1 MYRTG
6 DLARWLKDGT
16 IEYIGRMDD
25 QVKIRGYRIEL
36 GEIEAALRQ
45 IDGVKEA
52 AVIVRTGPSGHKELL
67 AYMSLQAE
75 MNIEKVRSLLSQ
87 QLPGFMIPA
96 HLVELAALP
105 LTQNGKLDR
114 RALPEPET
122 TAINTAYAPPRNQLE
137 ERLAVIW
144 QEVLGVEKSRD

>member
-1 MYRTG
+1 YKHSIPIGRPIANSTAYIVNSRGRLQPMGVIGELCVGGDGLARGYFGRPELTKEKFVPNPFTPGERMYRTG
-6 DLARWLKDGT
+6 DLARWLKDGS

-75 MNIEKVRSLLSQ
+75 MKIEKVRSLLS
-87 QLPGFMIPA
+87 
-96 HLVELAALP
+96 
-105 LTQNGKLDR
+105 
-114 RALPEPET
+114 
-122 TAINTAYAPPRNQLE
+122 
-137 ERLAVIW
+137 
-144 QEVLGVEKSRD
+144 